1 MFRQSLL
8 WASCLALLAAPLSC
22 ARAQQGKAA
31 TRPAASAA
39 PKLGAGI
46 EARTLKNGMKV
57 IVWPDQDIPNV
68 VLYNWFRVG
77 SRNEYPGITG
87 LSHFFEHMMFNGAK
101 KYGAG
106 EFDRVMEANGG
117 ANNAFTSEDV
127 TVYMEWFPRTALELI
142 FDLEADRLQH
152 LAFDPKVIE
161 SERGVVY
168 SERRS
173 AIDNINPGA
182 LMEQV
187 QATAF
192 VAHPY
197 QFPVIGWPS
206 DIESWKL
213 EDLQR
218 YFKTY
223 YAPNNGTL
231 IVTGAVTPAE
241 VFALAEKYLAPI
253 PAQPA
258 PDPVRTQEPE
268 QLGER
273 RLVIKKLAQSPLIQ
287 LAYHGITAK
296 DPDAEALDLLLRI
309 LAEGDSSRLHRRL
322 VEEERAVI
330 SVQTH
335 FSPGFDPSL
344 VWVLADLPPGGDLS
358 KVEALITEELARVS
372 KEGVTEAELRKARNI
387 ALANHWRSLETNDG
401 RGRALGAAEVFRGDY
416 RQIFEAPARFEKV
429 TREAVRKVAA
439 RVFNPQHRTV
449 GWLVPSEAQA
459 PAAESRKESQ
469 P

>member
-8 WASCLALLAAPLSC
+8 WASCLALLAAPVAS
-22 ARAQQGKAA
+22 AQGRGATKPAPAA
-31 TRPAASAA
+31 TA
-39 PKLGAGI
+39 KLGAGI

-127 TVYMEWFPRTALELI
+127 TVYMEWFPRSALEVI

-152 LAFDPKVIE
+152 LAFVPKVIE

-173 AIDNINPGA
+173 SVDNNNAGA

-197 QFPVIGWPS
+197 QFPIIGWPS

-231 IVTGAVTPAE
+231 VVTGAVTPAE
-241 VFALAEKYLAPI
+241 VFALAEKYLEPI
-253 PAQPA
+253 PSQPA
-258 PDPVRTQEPE
+258 PAPVRTLEPE
-268 QLGER
+268 QQGER
-273 RLVIKKLAQSPLIQ
+273 RLVVKKQAQTPLIQ
-287 LAYHGITAK
+287 LAYHGIVGK

-309 LAEGDSSRLHRRL
+309 LSDGDSSRLHRRL
-322 VEEERAVI
+322 VEEARAAIKVE
-330 SVQTH
+330 TH
-335 FSPGFDPSL
+335 FNPGFDPSL
-344 VWVLADLPPGGDLS
+344 VWVLADLPPGADLA
-358 KVEALITEELARVS
+358 KVEAMLTEELARVV
-372 KEGVTEAELRKARNI
+372 KDGVTEAELRKARNI
-387 ALANHWRSLETNDG
+387 ALAGYWRSLETNDG
-401 RGRALGAAEVFRGDY
+401 RGQALGAAEVFRGDY
-416 RQIFEAPARFEKV
+416 RQLFDAPARYEKV

-439 RVFNPQHRTV
+439 RIFNPQRRTV
-449 GWLVPSEAQA
+449 GWLVPTDAQDA
-459 PAAESRKESQ
+459 TPDTRKEATR
-469 P
+469 

>member
-8 WASCLALLAAPLSC
+8 WASCLALLAAPVTG
-22 ARAQQGKAA
+22 ARAQGRAAPKPAAA
-31 TRPAASAA
+31 TA

-57 IVWPDQDIPNV
+57 IVWPDQDIPNA

-101 KYGAG
+101 KYGPG

-127 TVYMEWFPRTALELI
+127 TVYMDWFPRSALELI
-142 FDLEADRLQH
+142 FELEADRLQY
-152 LAFDPKVIE
+152 LSFDPKVIE

-173 AIDNINPGA
+173 SVDNYNAGA

-223 YAPNNGTL
+223 YAPNNATL

-241 VFALAEKYLAPI
+241 VFALAEKHLAPI
-253 PAQPA
+253 PSQPA
-258 PDPVRTQEPE
+258 PEPVRTQEPE
-268 QLGER
+268 QQGER
-273 RLVIKKLAQSPLIQ
+273 RIVVKKLAQSPLLQ
-287 LAYHGITAK
+287 LAYHGISGK

-309 LAEGDSSRLHRRL
+309 LADGDSSRLHRRL
-322 VEEERAVI
+322 VEEARAAINVD
-330 SVQTH
+330 TH

-344 VWVLADLPPGGDLS
+344 VWVLADLPPGGDLA
-358 KVEALITEELARVS
+358 KVEALLTEELARVTRD
-372 KEGVTEAELRKARNI
+372 GVTEAELRKARNI
-387 ALANHWRSLETNDG
+387 ALAGYWRSLETNDG

-416 RQIFEAPARFEKV
+416 RQLFEAPARYERV
-429 TREAVRKVAA
+429 TRDAVRKVAA
-439 RVFNPQHRTV
+439 RIFDSQRRTV
-449 GWLVPSEAQA
+449 GWLVPGEAQDATPATSKEA
-459 PAAESRKESQ
+459 PR
-469 P
+469 

>member
-8 WASCLALLAAPLSC
+8 WASCLALLAAPVSG
-22 ARAQQGKAA
+22 ARAQGKAE
-31 TRPAASAA
+31 TRPAPSAA
-39 PKLGAGI
+39 PKFGAGI

-57 IVWPDQDIPNV
+57 IVWPDHDIPNA
-68 VLYNWFRVG
+68 VLHNWFRVG

-117 ANNAFTSEDV
+117 ANNAYTSEDV
-127 TVYMEWFPRTALELI
+127 TVYMEWFPRSALELI

-152 LAFDPKVIE
+152 LSFDPKVIE

-173 AIDNINPGA
+173 AIDNNNAGA
-182 LMEQV
+182 LMELV

-253 PAQPA
+253 PSQPA
-258 PDPVRTQEPE
+258 PEPVRTQEPE

-273 RLVIKKLAQSPLIQ
+273 RLVVKKLAQSPLIQ
-287 LAYHGITAK
+287 LAYHGVAAK
-296 DPDAEALDLLLRI
+296 DADAEALDLLLRI

-330 SVQTH
+330 SVQSH

-344 VWVLADLPPGGDLS
+344 VWLIADLPPGGDLS

-387 ALANHWRSLETNDG
+387 ALASHWRRLETNDG
-401 RGRALGAAEVFRGDY
+401 RGRALGDAEVFRGDY
-416 RQIFEAPARFEKV
+416 RQLFEAPARFERV

-449 GWLVPSEAQA
+449 GWLVPGEAQA
-459 PAAESRKESQ
+459 STPEPRKESK